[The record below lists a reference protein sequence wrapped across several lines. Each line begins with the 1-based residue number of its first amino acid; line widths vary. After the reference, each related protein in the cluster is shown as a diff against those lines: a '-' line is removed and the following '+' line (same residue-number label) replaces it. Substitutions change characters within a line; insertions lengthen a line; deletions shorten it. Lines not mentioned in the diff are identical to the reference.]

1 MQRTVLSDKA
11 LPCACKLFNL
21 QGEFKFGVRKKRK
34 NTNKVRAY
42 LFVVRSTQNK
52 WVLTHLVRCT
62 DTACL
67 FVCYVRCARFLQM
80 LCACVSLCL
89 RSVGRSP
96 SCAKMRRAKYRTQ
109 ASVSA
114 KKKKHEQSSCLSFC
128 GAVYAKQMGAD
139 APRALHLTLRVLFVC
154 YVRCARFLQM
164 LCACSSLCLRSAET
178 CSSAIVTEGQSR
190 ATDGVRPNNASIVAC
205 KLNNLQGEF
214 KFGVRKKRKNTNKV
228 RAYLFVVRS
237 PRLELGRCNHTPL
250 KRTRLPIPP

>member
-1 MQRTVLSDKA
+1 MRGFCIPNPPNSD
-11 LPCACKLFNL
+11 CYRRSIACNGRCPSQQCEHCCRQIEQFA
-21 QGEFKFGVRKKRK
+21 GGV
-34 NTNKVRAY
+34 
-42 LFVVRSTQNK
+42 Q
-52 WVLTHLVRCT
+52 VRCP
-62 DTACL
+62 
-67 FVCYVRCARFLQM
+67 Q
-80 LCACVSLCL
+80 
-89 RSVGRSP
+89 
-96 SCAKMRRAKYRTQ
+96 
-109 ASVSA
+109 

-164 LCACSSLCLRSAET
+164 LCACISLCLRSAET

-190 ATDGVRPNNASIVAC
+190 ATDGARPNNASIVAG

-237 PRLELGRCNHTPL
+237 TQNKWVLTHLVLCT
-250 KRTRLPIPP
+250 

>member
-1 MQRTVLSDKA
+1 MQSNKSLAFARLLHFKYAHQRLLPKVNRVQRTVPVPTMQA
-11 LPCACKLFNL
+11 LLPANCSICRGSSSSVSA
-21 QGEFKFGVRKKRK
+21 KKRK

-80 LCACVSLCL
+80 LCAC
-89 RSVGRSP
+89 
-96 SCAKMRRAKYRTQ
+96 
-109 ASVSA
+109 
-114 KKKKHEQSSCLSFC
+114 
-128 GAVYAKQMGAD
+128 
-139 APRALHLTLRVLFVC
+139 
-154 YVRCARFLQM
+154 
-164 LCACSSLCLRSAET
+164 SSLCLRSAET

-190 ATDGVRPNNASIVAC
+190 ATDGARPNNASIVAC
-205 KLNNLQGEF
+205 KLFDLQGEF
-214 KFGVRKKRKNTNKV
+214 KFGVRRKRKNTNKV

>member
-1 MQRTVLSDKA
+1 MSAAHDFCKCFALASLFACGQSD
-11 LPCACKLFNL
+11 
-21 QGEFKFGVRKKRK
+21 GVRVAQKCAVRSIARKPRCPQKRK
-34 NTNKVRAY
+34 STNKVRAY

-62 DTACL
+62 DTVCL

-80 LCACVSLCL
+80 LCACI
-89 RSVGRSP
+89 
-96 SCAKMRRAKYRTQ
+96 
-109 ASVSA
+109 
-114 KKKKHEQSSCLSFC
+114 
-128 GAVYAKQMGAD
+128 
-139 APRALHLTLRVLFVC
+139 
-154 YVRCARFLQM
+154 
-164 LCACSSLCLRSAET
+164 SLCLRSAET

-190 ATDGVRPNNASIVAC
+190 ATDGARPNNASIVAC

>member
-1 MQRTVLSDKA
+1 MQRTVPVPTMRA
-11 LPCACKLFNL
+11 LLPANCSICRGSSSSVSAKKRKNTNKVRAYLFVVRSTQNKWVLTHLVRCTDTACLFVCYVRCARFLQMLCACISLCLRSAETCSSAIVTEGQSRATDGARPNNASIVACKLFDL

-114 KKKKHEQSSCLSFC
+114 KKRKSTKSSCLSFC
-128 GAVYAKQMGAD
+128 GAV
-139 APRALHLTLRVLFVC
+139 T
-154 YVRCARFLQM
+154 
-164 LCACSSLCLRSAET
+164 ET
-178 CSSAIVTEGQSR
+178 
-190 ATDGVRPNNASIVAC
+190 
-205 KLNNLQGEF
+205 
-214 KFGVRKKRKNTNKV
+214 
-228 RAYLFVVRS
+228 
-237 PRLELGRCNHTPL
+237 
-250 KRTRLPIPP
+250 

>member
-1 MQRTVLSDKA
+1 MRSTQNKWCCRTGALHLTLRVLFVCYVRCARPRQMLRACLSLRLRSAETCSSAIVTEGQSRATDGA
-11 LPCACKLFNL
+11 RPNNASIVACKLNNL

-67 FVCYVRCARFLQM
+67 FVCYIRCARFLQM
-80 LCACVSLCL
+80 LCACISLCL

-114 KKKKHEQSSCLSFC
+114 KKRKSTKSSCLSFC

-139 APRALHLTLRVLFVC
+139 APRALH
-154 YVRCARFLQM
+154 
-164 LCACSSLCLRSAET
+164 
-178 CSSAIVTEGQSR
+178 
-190 ATDGVRPNNASIVAC
+190 
-205 KLNNLQGEF
+205 
-214 KFGVRKKRKNTNKV
+214 
-228 RAYLFVVRS
+228 
-237 PRLELGRCNHTPL
+237 
-250 KRTRLPIPP
+250 

>member
-1 MQRTVLSDKA
+1 MLR
-11 LPCACKLFNL
+11 
-21 QGEFKFGVRKKRK
+21 
-34 NTNKVRAY
+34 
-42 LFVVRSTQNK
+42 
-52 WVLTHLVRCT
+52 
-62 DTACL
+62 ACL
-67 FVCYVRCARFLQM
+67 
-80 LCACVSLCL
+80 SLRL

-114 KKKKHEQSSCLSFC
+114 KKRKNTNKVRAYLFVVRSTQNKWCC
-128 GAVYAKQMGAD
+128 RTG
-139 APRALHLTLRVLFVC
+139 ALHLTLRVLFVC
-154 YVRCARFLQM
+154 YVRCARPRQM
-164 LCACSSLCLRSAET
+164 LRACLSLRLRSAET

-190 ATDGVRPNNASIVAC
+190 ATDGARPNNASIVAC

>member
-1 MQRTVLSDKA
+1 MLPKVNRVQRTVPVPTMRA
-11 LPCACKLFNL
+11 LLPANCSICRGSSSSVSA
-21 QGEFKFGVRKKRK
+21 KKRK

-80 LCACVSLCL
+80 LCACI
-89 RSVGRSP
+89 
-96 SCAKMRRAKYRTQ
+96 
-109 ASVSA
+109 
-114 KKKKHEQSSCLSFC
+114 
-128 GAVYAKQMGAD
+128 
-139 APRALHLTLRVLFVC
+139 
-154 YVRCARFLQM
+154 
-164 LCACSSLCLRSAET
+164 SLCLRSAET

-190 ATDGVRPNNASIVAC
+190 ATDGARPNNASIVAC
-205 KLNNLQGEF
+205 KLFDLQGEF

-228 RAYLFVVRS
+228 RAFFFVVRS

>member
-1 MQRTVLSDKA
+1 MFAIKQKPRICEAFAFQIRSSAIVTECQSRATDGARPNNASIV
-11 LPCACKLFNL
+11 ACKLFNL

-114 KKKKHEQSSCLSFC
+114 KK
-128 GAVYAKQMGAD
+128 
-139 APRALHLTLRVLFVC
+139 
-154 YVRCARFLQM
+154 
-164 LCACSSLCLRSAET
+164 
-178 CSSAIVTEGQSR
+178 
-190 ATDGVRPNNASIVAC
+190 
-205 KLNNLQGEF
+205 
-214 KFGVRKKRKNTNKV
+214 RKNTNKV

>member
-1 MQRTVLSDKA
+1 MRSTQNKWVLTHLVRCTDTACLFVCYVRCARFLQMLCACSSLCLRSTETCSSAIVTEGQSRATDGA
-11 LPCACKLFNL
+11 RPNNASIVACKLFDL

-80 LCACVSLCL
+80 LCAC
-89 RSVGRSP
+89 
-96 SCAKMRRAKYRTQ
+96 
-109 ASVSA
+109 
-114 KKKKHEQSSCLSFC
+114 
-128 GAVYAKQMGAD
+128 
-139 APRALHLTLRVLFVC
+139 
-154 YVRCARFLQM
+154 
-164 LCACSSLCLRSAET
+164 SSLCLRSTET

-190 ATDGVRPNNASIVAC
+190 ATDGARPNNASIVAC
-205 KLNNLQGEF
+205 KLFDLQGEF

>member
-1 MQRTVLSDKA
+1 MQSNKSLAFARLLHFKYAHQRLLPKVNRVQRTVPVPTMQA
-11 LPCACKLFNL
+11 LLPANCSICRGSSSSVSA
-21 QGEFKFGVRKKRK
+21 KKRK

-80 LCACVSLCL
+80 LCAC
-89 RSVGRSP
+89 
-96 SCAKMRRAKYRTQ
+96 
-109 ASVSA
+109 
-114 KKKKHEQSSCLSFC
+114 
-128 GAVYAKQMGAD
+128 
-139 APRALHLTLRVLFVC
+139 
-154 YVRCARFLQM
+154 
-164 LCACSSLCLRSAET
+164 SSLCLRSAET

-190 ATDGVRPNNASIVAC
+190 ATDGARPNNASIVAC
-205 KLNNLQGEF
+205 KLFDLQGEF

>member
-1 MQRTVLSDKA
+1 MSAA
-11 LPCACKLFNL
+11 LD
-21 QGEFKFGVRKKRK
+21 VRKCFALASLFACDLPRLVASKAS
-34 NTNKVRAY
+34 VIAERANII
-42 LFVVRSTQNK
+42 RQSE
-52 WVLTHLVRCT
+52 
-62 DTACL
+62 A
-67 FVCYVRCARFLQM
+67 
-80 LCACVSLCL
+80 
-89 RSVGRSP
+89 SVGRSP

-114 KKKKHEQSSCLSFC
+114 KKEKTRTKFVLIFLWCGLRKTN
-128 GAVYAKQMGAD
+128 GAV

-205 KLNNLQGEF
+205 KLFDLQGEF

>member
-1 MQRTVLSDKA
+1 MHKSRLRQTIRA
-11 LPCACKLFNL
+11 AHFA
-21 QGEFKFGVRKKRK
+21 FGSMLLR
-34 NTNKVRAY
+34 
-42 LFVVRSTQNK
+42 F
-52 WVLTHLVRCT
+52 
-62 DTACL
+62 DCL
-67 FVCYVRCARFLQM
+67 
-80 LCACVSLCL
+80 LCPL
-89 RSVGRSP
+89 RSMSANALRLRLSLLAVSRAESELRIN
-96 SCAKMRRAKYRTQ
+96 MRRATLLH
-109 ASVSA
+109 ASHGVRR
-114 KKKKHEQSSCLSFC
+114 KKKKHEKFVLIFLWCGLRKTN
-128 GAVYAKQMGAD
+128 GAV

-205 KLNNLQGEF
+205 KLFDLQGEF
-214 KFGVRKKRKNTNKV
+214 KFGVRRKRKNTNKV

>member
-1 MQRTVLSDKA
+1 
-11 LPCACKLFNL
+11 
-21 QGEFKFGVRKKRK
+21 
-34 NTNKVRAY
+34 
-42 LFVVRSTQNK
+42 
-52 WVLTHLVRCT
+52 
-62 DTACL
+62 
-67 FVCYVRCARFLQM
+67 
-80 LCACVSLCL
+80 
-89 RSVGRSP
+89 
-96 SCAKMRRAKYRTQ
+96 MRRAKYRTQ

-114 KKKKHEQSSCLSFC
+114 KKEKTRTKFVLIFLWCGLRKTN
-128 GAVYAKQMGAD
+128 GAV

-205 KLNNLQGEF
+205 KLFDLQGEF

-237 PRLELGRCNHTPL
+237 E
-250 KRTRLPIPP
+250 IPQLNTYFVEV

>member
-1 MQRTVLSDKA
+1 MQSNKSLAFARLLHFKYAHQRLLSKVNRVQRTVPVPTMQA
-11 LPCACKLFNL
+11 LLPANCSICRGSSSL
-21 QGEFKFGVRKKRK
+21 GVRKKRK

-80 LCACVSLCL
+80 LCAC
-89 RSVGRSP
+89 
-96 SCAKMRRAKYRTQ
+96 
-109 ASVSA
+109 
-114 KKKKHEQSSCLSFC
+114 
-128 GAVYAKQMGAD
+128 
-139 APRALHLTLRVLFVC
+139 
-154 YVRCARFLQM
+154 
-164 LCACSSLCLRSAET
+164 SSLCLRSTET

-190 ATDGVRPNNASIVAC
+190 ATDGARPNNASIVAC
-205 KLNNLQGEF
+205 KLFDLQGEF
-214 KFGVRKKRKNTNKV
+214 KFGVRRKRKNTNKV

>member
-1 MQRTVLSDKA
+1 MFQSQTKASRLRGFCIPNPPNSDCYRMSIACNGRCPSQQCKHCCLQIVRFAGGVQVRCPQKKEKA
-11 LPCACKLFNL
+11 
-21 QGEFKFGVRKKRK
+21 R
-34 NTNKVRAY
+34 KVRAY

-80 LCACVSLCL
+80 LCACI
-89 RSVGRSP
+89 
-96 SCAKMRRAKYRTQ
+96 
-109 ASVSA
+109 
-114 KKKKHEQSSCLSFC
+114 
-128 GAVYAKQMGAD
+128 
-139 APRALHLTLRVLFVC
+139 
-154 YVRCARFLQM
+154 
-164 LCACSSLCLRSAET
+164 SLCLRSAET

-190 ATDGVRPNNASIVAC
+190 ATDGARPNNASIVAC
-205 KLNNLQGEF
+205 KLFDLQGEF
-214 KFGVRKKRKNTNKV
+214 KFGVRRKRKNTNKV

>member
-1 MQRTVLSDKA
+1 
-11 LPCACKLFNL
+11 
-21 QGEFKFGVRKKRK
+21 
-34 NTNKVRAY
+34 
-42 LFVVRSTQNK
+42 
-52 WVLTHLVRCT
+52 
-62 DTACL
+62 
-67 FVCYVRCARFLQM
+67 M

-96 SCAKMRRAKYRTQ
+96 SCVKMRRAKYRTQ

-114 KKKKHEQSSCLSFC
+114 KKEKTRTKFVLIFLWCGLRKTN
-128 GAVYAKQMGAD
+128 GAV

-205 KLNNLQGEF
+205 KLFDLQGEF

>member
-1 MQRTVLSDKA
+1 
-11 LPCACKLFNL
+11 
-21 QGEFKFGVRKKRK
+21 
-34 NTNKVRAY
+34 
-42 LFVVRSTQNK
+42 
-52 WVLTHLVRCT
+52 
-62 DTACL
+62 
-67 FVCYVRCARFLQM
+67 M

-114 KKKKHEQSSCLSFC
+114 EKEKTRTKFVLIFLWCGLRKTN
-128 GAVYAKQMGAD
+128 GAV

-205 KLNNLQGEF
+205 KLFDLQGEF